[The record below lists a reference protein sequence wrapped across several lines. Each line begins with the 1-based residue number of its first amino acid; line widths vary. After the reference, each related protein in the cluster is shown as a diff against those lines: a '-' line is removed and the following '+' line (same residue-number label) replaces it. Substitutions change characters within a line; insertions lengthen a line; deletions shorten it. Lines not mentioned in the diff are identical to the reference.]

1 MTFSEWE
8 RELHEADATAD
19 NARPGAVGG
28 VAFAAAMSGVA
39 FAGMTTLG
47 AATLPA
53 LIAAPWLGTVLGLG
67 VLAARTIRLAAPSAL
82 HARSD
87 DDSMARRLPGRTGK

>member
-8 RELHEADATAD
+8 RELREADASAD
-19 NARPGAVGG
+19 NAGPGAVGG

-67 VLAARTIRLAAPSAL
+67 VLAARTFRLAAPRALSA
-82 HARSD
+82 RGD
-87 DDSMARRLPGRTGK
+87 DDSNAQRLPGRTGT